1 MTRRVDTS
9 SRRRGLTGSFAH
21 GAIITPLGP
30 LHAYA
35 SDRGLRALLFA
46 GSDVAENGV
55 DGAVVEDPD
64 SEVVRACAE
73 QVRAYF
79 GGELRSFELPLDP
92 VGTVFQLS
100 AWWALREIPYGQT
113 SSYARQAASMGRPT
127 AARAVGAANRRNPL
141 TIIVPCHRVLGS
153 DGKLTGFA
161 SGLENKRALLRLE
174 GVQPWSGEQL
184 FGEPAT

>member
-1 MTRRVDTS
+1 M
-9 SRRRGLTGSFAH
+9 
-21 GAIITPLGP
+21 TPLGP

-35 SDRGLRALLFA
+35 SERGLRALLFA
-46 GSDVAENGV
+46 GSDAAENGV

-64 SEVVRACAE
+64 SEVLRACAE

-79 GGELRSFELPLDP
+79 GRELQAFELPLDP

-100 AWWALREIPYGQT
+100 AWWALREIPYGRT
-113 SSYARQAASMGRPT
+113 SSYALQAAAMGRPT

-141 TIIVPCHRVLGS
+141 TIIVPCHRVVGS
-153 DGKLTGFA
+153 DGQLTGFA

-184 FGEPAT
+184 FGEQAT